1 MLNIIARLALKS
13 LDRVVLDYIKEHPG
27 QRLFQIDRNTLNS
40 HHNWG
45 TKHVVQRL
53 EDQGRIVVQRQRL
66 GEAIAPRYYAA

>member
-1 MLNIIARLALKS
+1 
-13 LDRVVLDYIKEHPG
+13 VVLDYIKEHPG
-27 QRLFQIDRNTLNS
+27 QRLFQIDRNTLKS